1 MSDDRRDANASP
13 AADNKTGRSSRRE
26 PATIDARAEDLTPP
40 AETPASETVAET
52 PADTAAP
59 THEPQAQEAQGQEFQ
74 RQESQREEPK
84 AANSSFVP
92 SAIAGLVGAVV
103 ALAGA
108 AGWQQFNASP
118 PASDPAIA
126 ALDKRVATVETRIA
140 AVPTS
145 ANLAALSNAVSGSLT
160 PIEQR
165 IAALEKA
172 RSSAPVATA
181 GPASAPPDL
190 EKRLA
195 ALEAAAAPKTGERA
209 ATESR
214 IEPTPAAPAT
224 PPVDLK
230 PLEARIAA
238 VEQRLQPLQSSVAGS
253 SEAAKAAT
261 AKVDE
266 EAVRTRATAQAIAA
280 QSLQQALERGAPLKS
295 EIDALSRLGVA
306 SDRLA
311 PLNAFANIGAP
322 SAKTLAT
329 SFATL
334 ESKLTEPDK
343 PAADTGLVDRL
354 SQAAQRLVRVRPA
367 GEATGSSPE
376 ELVARIETA
385 LAAGNVA
392 AAVTAWDLFPASA
405 KAASADWA
413 AQAKARLAADTA
425 VRALVADALAA
436 LGRKS

>member
-13 AADNKTGRSSRRE
+13 AADNKAGRSSRRE

-40 AETPASETVAET
+40 AETPASDTVAET
-52 PADTAAP
+52 LADTTAP
-59 THEPQAQEAQGQEFQ
+59 THEPQAQEAQG
-74 RQESQREEPK
+74 QESQREEPK

-108 AGWQQFNASP
+108 AGWQQFNAGP

-126 ALDKRVATVETRIA
+126 ALDKRVAAVETRIA

-172 RSSAPVATA
+172 RAPAATA
-181 GPASAPPDL
+181 GPASSPPDL
-190 EKRLA
+190 EKRIA

-238 VEQRLQPLQSSVAGS
+238 VEQRLQPLQSSIAGS

-261 AKVDE
+261 AKIDE
-266 EAVRTRATAQAIAA
+266 EAIRTRATAQNTAIAIAA

-311 PLNAFANIGAP
+311 PLNAFANTGAP
-322 SAKTLAT
+322 SAKTLAA

-367 GEATGSSPE
+367 GEATGSSPD

-392 AAVTAWDLFPASA
+392 AAVTAWELFPASA